1 MNIPSRLKQIAN
13 ELEQLS
19 IEIAAEKKN
28 LSNTEDKQAAQNL
41 SDDLFEIQSHLRT
54 SMYWLTEA
62 MFGEENKNHD

>member
-1 MNIPSRLKQIAN
+1 MNIPSKLKQVAN

-28 LSNTEDKQAAQNL
+28 LFNSDDKQAAQNL

-54 SMYWLTEA
+54 SMYWVAEA
-62 MFGEENKNHD
+62 MFGED

>member
-1 MNIPSRLKQIAN
+1 MNIPSKLKQVAN

-28 LSNTEDKQAAQNL
+28 LPNIEDKQAAQNL

-62 MFGEENKNHD
+62 MFGEEGENNN

>member
-1 MNIPSRLKQIAN
+1 MNIPSKLKQVAN

-28 LSNTEDKQAAQNL
+28 LSNNDDKQAAQNL

-54 SMYWLTEA
+54 SMYWLAEA
-62 MFGEENKNHD
+62 IFGED

>member
-1 MNIPSRLKQIAN
+1 MNISSKLKQVAN

-28 LSNTEDKQAAQNL
+28 LSNAEDKQAAQNL

-62 MFGEENKNHD
+62 MFGEEDKNHD

>member
-1 MNIPSRLKQIAN
+1 MNIPSKLKQVAN

-28 LSNTEDKQAAQNL
+28 LSNSEDKQVAQNL

-54 SMYWLTEA
+54 SMYWLAEA
-62 MFGEENKNHD
+62 IFGED